1 MQPVH
6 RKVKDKDMTEQEQ
19 DIGTRAAERQ
29 KFTHPDAEEII
40 NFIKILND
48 AKNKRGYLVMIELTL

>member
-19 DIGTRAAERQ
+19 DIEIRAAERQ
-29 KFTHPDAEEII
+29 SLPTQMQRK
-40 NFIKILND
+40 
-48 AKNKRGYLVMIELTL
+48 